1 MKENGFITYFSE
13 GMMQRGRYKVSNYF
27 IDSDKVKHLEFD
39 YDFNIVK

>member
-1 MKENGFITYFSE
+1 MKENGIFTCSSK
-13 GMMQRGRYKVSNYF
+13 GMMQRGKYKVSNYF